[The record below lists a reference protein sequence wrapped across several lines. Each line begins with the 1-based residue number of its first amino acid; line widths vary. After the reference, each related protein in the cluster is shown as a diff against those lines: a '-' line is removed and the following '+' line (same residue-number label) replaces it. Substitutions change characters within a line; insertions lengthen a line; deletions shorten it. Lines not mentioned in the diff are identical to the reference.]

1 MRVLVTGGAGF
12 IGSHICDELTKR
24 GHFVLVI
31 DNLSTGSI
39 QNVEHLQN
47 NKNFR
52 LIIADIT
59 HGECCYNLMKSYNID
74 TVCHQAALGSVP
86 RSVATPNVTHDANVN
101 GFFNIL
107 NNARLLG
114 IKRIVY
120 ASSSS
125 VYGTN
130 KDLPKVESNLGQ
142 TLSPYAASKYIDEVY
157 ANTFA
162 LCYNMETIGLRYFNI
177 FGPRQSPNGPYAAVI
192 PKFVDSLKREEAPYI
207 YGDGNYSRDFTYVK
221 NAVQANILAL
231 TTTNK
236 QAYGEAFNIGSGGR
250 VSLNQLYDTIA
261 NQLNKTLKPCYTENR
276 KGDVPHSM
284 ASIEKAKNILG
295 YNVETTFE
303 DGIKALLR
311 PNSVYTTSF

>member
-12 IGSHICDELTKR
+12 IGSHICDELTKK

-39 QNVEHLQN
+39 KNIEHLQN
-47 NKNFR
+47 NKNFV
-52 LIIADIT
+52 LAIADIT
-59 HGECCYNLMKSYNID
+59 QQECCYNLMKTYNID
-74 TVCHQAALGSVP
+74 AVCHQAALGSVP
-86 RSVATPNVTHDANVN
+86 RSVATPNVTHDANVQ
-101 GFFNIL
+101 GFFNVL

-114 IKRIVY
+114 IKRFVF

-130 KDLPKVESNLGQ
+130 NDLPKVESNLGQ

-157 ANTFA
+157 ANTFSR
-162 LCYNMETIGLRYFNI
+162 CYDMETIGLRYFNI

-192 PKFVDSLKREEAPYI
+192 PKFVDNLKQNNAPYI
-207 YGDGNYSRDFTYVK
+207 YGDGTYSRDFTYVK
-221 NAVQANILAL
+221 NAVQANVLAL

-236 QAYGEAFNIGSGGR
+236 EAYGEAFNIGSGGR
-250 VSLNQLYDTIA
+250 VTIKHLYDTISKEM
-261 NQLNKTLKPCYTENR
+261 NKTTEPCYTENR

-284 ASIEKAKNILG
+284 ASIEKASKLLG

-303 DGIKALLR
+303 EGIKTLLS
-311 PNSVYTTSF
+311 PNSV

>member
-24 GHFVLVI
+24 GHFVLVV

-39 QNVEHLQN
+39 KNIEHLQN
-47 NKNFR
+47 HKDFTM
-52 LIIADIT
+52 IIADIT
-59 HGECCYNLMKSYNID
+59 DSECCYNLMKTYNIEA
-74 TVCHQAALGSVP
+74 VCHQAALGSVP
-86 RSVATPNVTHDANVN
+86 RSIATPNVTHEANVL

-114 IKRIVY
+114 IKRFVY

-130 KDLPKVESNLGQ
+130 NDLPKVESNLGQ
-142 TLSPYAASKYIDEVY
+142 KLSPYAASKYIDEVY
-157 ANTFA
+157 ATTFA
-162 LCYNMETIGLRYFNI
+162 RCYDMETIGLRYFNI

-192 PKFVDSLKREEAPYI
+192 PKFIDNLKQNSPPYI
-207 YGDGNYSRDFTYVK
+207 YGDGSYSRDFTYIK

-236 QAYGEAFNIGSGGR
+236 EAYGEAFNIGSGGR
-250 VSLNQLYDTIA
+250 VTIKHLYETISKEM
-261 NQLNKTLKPCYTENR
+261 NKNIEACYTDNR

-284 ASIEKAKNILG
+284 ASIEKASSLLG

-303 DGIKALLR
+303 EGIKALLH
-311 PNSVYTTSF
+311 PNSV

>member
-12 IGSHICDELTKR
+12 IGSHICDELTKK

-31 DNLSTGSI
+31 DNLSTGNI

-47 NKNFR
+47 DKNFR
-52 LIIADIT
+52 LVIADIT
-59 HGECCYNLMKSYNID
+59 QGESCYNLMKTYNID

-86 RSVATPNVTHDANVN
+86 RSVATPDVTHDANVN

-114 IKRIVY
+114 IKRVVY

-130 KDLPKVESNLGQ
+130 KDLPKIESNLGQ

-157 ANTFA
+157 ANTFS

-192 PKFVDSLKREEAPYI
+192 PKFVDSLRREEAPYI
-207 YGDGNYSRDFTYVK
+207 YGDGTYSRDFTYVK

-236 QAYGEAFNIGSGGR
+236 DAYGQAFNIGSGGR
-250 VSLNQLYDTIA
+250 VSINELYDTIA
-261 NQLNKTLKPCYTENR
+261 KQLNKTLKPCYTENR

-284 ASIEKAKNILG
+284 ASIEKAKSILC
-295 YNVETTFE
+295 YNVETAFE
-303 DGIKALLR
+303 DGIKALLS
-311 PNSVYTTSF
+311 PNSV

>member
-12 IGSHICDELTKR
+12 IGSHICDELRKR

-39 QNVEHLQN
+39 QNITHLQN
-47 NKNFR
+47 NKDFI
-52 LIIADIT
+52 LVIADIT
-59 HGECCYNLMKSYNID
+59 NGDCCYNLMKTYNID

-130 KDLPKVESNLGQ
+130 KDLPKIESNIGQ

-157 ANTFA
+157 ANTFTR
-162 LCYNMETIGLRYFNI
+162 CYGMETIGLRYFNI

-192 PKFVDSLKREEAPYI
+192 PRFVDNLKQNNAPYI
-207 YGDGNYSRDFTYVK
+207 YGDGTYSRDFTYVK
-221 NAVQANILAL
+221 NAVQANFLAL

-236 QAYGEAFNIGSGGR
+236 EAYGEAFNIGSGGR
-250 VSLNQLYDTIA
+250 VTIKHLYDTISKEM
-261 NQLNKTLKPCYTENR
+261 NKNIEPCYTENR

-284 ASIEKAKNILG
+284 ASIEKAKSILD

-303 DGIKALLR
+303 DGIKVLLN
-311 PNSVYTTSF
+311 PN

>member
-12 IGSHICDELTKR
+12 IGSHICDELTKK

-31 DNLSTGSI
+31 DNLSTGNI

-47 NKNFR
+47 DKNFR
-52 LIIADIT
+52 LVIADIT
-59 HGECCYNLMKSYNID
+59 QGESCYNLMKTYNID

-114 IKRIVY
+114 IKRVVY

-130 KDLPKVESNLGQ
+130 KDLPKIESNLGQ

-157 ANTFA
+157 ANTFS

-192 PKFVDSLKREEAPYI
+192 PKFVDSLRREEAPYI
-207 YGDGNYSRDFTYVK
+207 YGDGTYSRDFTYVK

-236 QAYGEAFNIGSGGR
+236 DAYGQAFNIGSGGR
-250 VSLNQLYDTIA
+250 VSINELYDTIA
-261 NQLNKTLKPCYTENR
+261 KQLNKTLKPCYTENR

-284 ASIEKAKNILG
+284 ASIEKAKSILG
-295 YNVETTFE
+295 YNVETAFE
-303 DGIKALLR
+303 DGIKALLS
-311 PNSVYTTSF
+311 PNSV

>member
-24 GHFVLVI
+24 GHFVLVV

-39 QNVEHLQN
+39 KNIEHLQN
-47 NKNFR
+47 NKDFV
-52 LIIADIT
+52 LVIADIT
-59 HGECCYNLMKSYNID
+59 DGECCYNLMKTYNIEA
-74 TVCHQAALGSVP
+74 VCHQAALGSVP
-86 RSVATPNVTHDANVN
+86 RSIATPNVTHEANVL

-114 IKRIVY
+114 IKRFVY

-130 KDLPKVESNLGQ
+130 NNLPKVESNLGQ

-157 ANTFA
+157 ANVFA
-162 LCYNMETIGLRYFNI
+162 RCYDMETIGLRYFNI

-192 PKFVDSLKREEAPYI
+192 PKFVDSLKQNSAPYI
-207 YGDGNYSRDFTYVK
+207 YGDGSYSRDFTYIK

-231 TTTNK
+231 TTPNK
-236 QAYGEAFNIGSGGR
+236 EAYGEAFNIGSGGR
-250 VSLNQLYDTIA
+250 VTIKHLYETIA
-261 NQLNKTLKPCYTENR
+261 KEMNKTIDPCYTENR

-284 ASIEKAKNILG
+284 ASIEKASTLLG
-295 YNVETTFE
+295 YNVKTTFE
-303 DGIKALLR
+303 EGIKELL
-311 PNSVYTTSF
+311 S